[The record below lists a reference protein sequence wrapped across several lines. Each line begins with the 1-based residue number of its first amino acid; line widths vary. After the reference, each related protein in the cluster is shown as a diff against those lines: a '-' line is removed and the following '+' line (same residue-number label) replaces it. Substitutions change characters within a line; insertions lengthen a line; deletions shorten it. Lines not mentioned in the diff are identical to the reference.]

1 MWKSLLSD
9 NQTSAGPIHR
19 ASHALLETN
28 TKKGAI
34 KIESNDSPLE
44 NQRTNNYAISEEGPE
59 GHKSVS
65 STTSTHIWSNYSEEF
80 FKLRNTMIG
89 NIISEPLT

>member
-9 NQTSAGPIHR
+9 NQTSAGPIHST
-19 ASHALLETN
+19 SHAPLETKN
-28 TKKGAI
+28 KGAI

-44 NQRTNNYAISEEGPE
+44 NQRTNNYTISEEGPE
-59 GHKSVS
+59 GYKSVGLA
-65 STTSTHIWSNYSEEF
+65 TSTHIWSNYSEEF

-89 NIISEPLT
+89 SIISESLT